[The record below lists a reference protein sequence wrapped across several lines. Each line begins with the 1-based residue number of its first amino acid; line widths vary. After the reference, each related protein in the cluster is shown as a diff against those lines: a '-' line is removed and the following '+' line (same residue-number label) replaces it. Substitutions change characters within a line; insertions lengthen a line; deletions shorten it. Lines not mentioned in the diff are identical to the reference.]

1 MSEDDADFDPNAP
14 PLFLTEVDKQ
24 VLAQT
29 DEEYHYHTWEELKQI
44 ISENRLETLKR
55 KPSDL
60 RKYLAWLTR
69 IKATYGNITNYV
81 LQERLH
87 WIPLPPIAE
96 LPASDQVPTFKS
108 RNPHPF
114 ADPDDYCILKNDWPY
129 GLENGILHLVIWLKT
144 PISVK
149 PDTGE
154 ITDTGRAIV
163 EKWIDT
169 TFVQRLMQAGHTD
182 GGNSSREKALNKVL
196 WFKNWTRLQS
206 VRGLDH
212 IHVLLRDIPEALQNE
227 WMK

>member
-1 MSEDDADFDPNAP
+1 MVGSEEDFESNP
-14 PLFLTEVDKQ
+14 PPIFLTEVDKE

-29 DEEYHYHTWEELKQI
+29 DEEFHYQTWEDLKQI

-60 RKYLAWLTR
+60 RKYLVWLTR
-69 IKATYGNITNYV
+69 IKATYGSVTTYI
-81 LQERLH
+81 LQERLN
-87 WIPLPPIAE
+87 WTPLPSPEDVTTSGQA
-96 LPASDQVPTFKS
+96 PTFEFK
-108 RNPHPF
+108 NPHPF

-129 GLENGILHLVIWLKT
+129 GLANGIHHLVVWLKT

-149 PDTGE
+149 PETGE
-154 ITDTGRAIV
+154 ITEAGRAIV
-163 EKWIDT
+163 EKWVDE
-169 TFVQRLMQAGHTD
+169 TFVQRLAQE
-182 GGNSSREKALNKVL
+182 GGLDRSGLSRDEALEKVL

-212 IHVLLRDIPEALQNE
+212 VHVLLRDIPDSLQAE